1 METDMFMNGQELL
14 NIDPVR
20 LHELTDA
27 SRLVRR
33 ASAVAKSGLFERN
46 FEPLAWKV
54 RQSTQAD
61 LLSASRGRYAEQ
73 REARDVAP

>member
-1 METDMFMNGQELL
+1 
-14 NIDPVR
+14 
-20 LHELTDA
+20 
-27 SRLVRR
+27 
-33 ASAVAKSGLFERN
+33 LFERN

-73 REARDVAP
+73 REARDAAP